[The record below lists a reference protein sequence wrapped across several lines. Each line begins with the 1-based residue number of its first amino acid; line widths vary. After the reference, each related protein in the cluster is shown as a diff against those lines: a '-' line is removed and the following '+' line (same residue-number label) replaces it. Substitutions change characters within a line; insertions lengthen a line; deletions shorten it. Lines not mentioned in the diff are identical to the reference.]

1 MKKGQGVQVIYGPH
15 VTVIKAKLEEYLET
29 APKNSRMRHRI
40 MYRYRKMLQQEMQMD
55 RTVQRLRTKMQ
66 VQHSPWHL

>member
-1 MKKGQGVQVIYGPH
+1 MNVNQ
-15 VTVIKAKLEEYLET
+15 E
-29 APKNSRMRHRI
+29 RI
-40 MYRYRKMLQQEMQMD
+40 KMLQQEMQMD

>member
-1 MKKGQGVQVIYGPH
+1 
-15 VTVIKAKLEEYLET
+15 
-29 APKNSRMRHRI
+29 MRPRI

-66 VQHSPWHL
+66 VQHRPQHLQKKKKSEKQQSFTVL